1 MKKAV
6 VVVAAS
12 AVVAGVA
19 GCSSSTSSPQ
29 PPGTLPADTA
39 HVTVNGQSAGNM
51 RDITCGQVGD
61 GALGTN
67 NSNQYVTIKTGDDK
81 TGWSAVVQSILTPDA
96 PGGFKLAT
104 KSVQIRNLGGFT
116 GGYWQGLTG
125 NADAAVTGNTYT
137 IAGTVDGFNTDQPNK
152 RATATFEIKAAC

>member
-1 MKKAV
+1 VKKALV
-6 VVVAAS
+6 GVAAS
-12 AVVAGVA
+12 AVVAGIA
-19 GCSSSTSSPQ
+19 GCSSSTSPQ

-61 GALGTN
+61 GALGTK
-67 NSNQYVTIKTGDDK
+67 NSNQYVTIETGDQT
-81 TGWSAVVQSILTPDA
+81 TGWSAVVQSVLTPDA

-104 KSVQIRNLGGFT
+104 KSVEIRNLGGFT
-116 GGYWQGLTG
+116 GSYWQGLTG
-125 NADAAVTGNTYT
+125 NADAAVTGNTYK
-137 IAGTVDGFNTDQPNK
+137 ISGTVDGFNTDQPNK